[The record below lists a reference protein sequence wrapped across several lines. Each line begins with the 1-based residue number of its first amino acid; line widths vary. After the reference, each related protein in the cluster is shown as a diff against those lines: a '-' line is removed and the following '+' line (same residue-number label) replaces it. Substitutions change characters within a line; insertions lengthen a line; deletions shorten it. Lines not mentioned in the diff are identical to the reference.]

1 VSRRLPFGIG
11 LALALV
17 VALSAQSPRLSVR
30 FPSQREAE
38 VKRGADLS
46 AVARSAKVEAPPPQ
60 TFNKYCLECHSTAK
74 KRGGL
79 DLESLLQK
87 TTLEGVGEGW
97 EDWELVAEAVETGV
111 MPPEDATDL
120 PTDEEREASAAW
132 VRGTLAAY
140 EARYAGQP
148 GPVTVRRLTS
158 AEYKYAIEDLTGVAM
173 KVGIDASSDSVGGE
187 GFANFGD
194 VQFVQ
199 DATIERYLEAAR
211 AVADHAVIGAG
222 PVGFFHDPGDT
233 GLELSALHRINS
245 LYARHGFRV
254 VSGEGG
260 RPFGFDRYSKAFYV
274 AWEYRHRERLGQPTA
289 TLRALASREGIT
301 PRFAEHIWSALQTPS
316 PGYPLR
322 LTVDAW
328 KQLPPPTSR
337 SDDSRAAAQK
347 ACDDIVKA
355 LVTWPSWLFARG
367 DLAAGGAGDESPLVF
382 DDTTLTASASHA
394 FSHHVGPR
402 FVRFRPVTT
411 PGPWRVSV
419 AVDSLTP
426 DAGPAVIIWK
436 NPRIVTRA
444 VMPPDPVIGA
454 AARRRPVGPILESRP
469 LRDVVSAD
477 TARDLAFGASRD
489 GSPVGPEDFATSSSF
504 TFQIEPAPEG
514 QVYEFHADAA
524 LGSNRNA
531 VARVVITDAPGGP
544 AREAGNLVFI
554 GDPGSPGYRKYRAD
568 IAQYVALMPPNSHG
582 EANPADKDPVPAP
595 FDNTYNSPEHDAFV
609 VKVKY
614 QRTDD
619 FFTRNVVEGE
629 DRAAL
634 DAAWNDLFGSWPY
647 HDAYLGMLADHY
659 RLTLPTTRVAELTP
673 AILASLAPEPRKY
686 VTSLKRHFDE
696 VQKALSAA
704 QSRHVGDVLAFA
716 GRAWRRPL
724 TARESEGLRGFYQTQ
739 RLVNKLEHDD
749 AVRALIARVLVSPAF
764 LYRFEPPAERTERAL
779 DGWELASRLSFF
791 LWSSIPDDELRR
803 AAAAGE
809 LTTEASLAAQVRR
822 MAADPKARRLATEF
836 FGQWLGFYHFDE
848 YRGVDTG
855 RFPEFTDEVR
865 ASMYDEAISTFEYI
879 VRERRPVSEILHADY
894 AFLNKTLATFYGV
907 NREVPEGRVSLVKE
921 TGALDRGGALRLGS
935 VLTVTSAP
943 LRTSPV
949 KRGNWILRQ
958 VLGTPTPPP
967 PADAGNIPADDK
979 VFGGL
984 TLRQRLEEH
993 KRNAT
998 CAACHVRIDPLG
1010 FPLESFDAVGR
1021 VRATYA
1027 DGTPVDVIGELR
1039 NRTTIRGAGGL
1050 LDYLRS
1056 QDRKV
1061 MTTLSRKM
1069 LGYSLGRT
1077 PMASDRPLLD
1087 TMIRSGRTSSFADL
1101 ATRIVTSRQFRYRG
1115 AETPSTAPALVSSH
1129 EARLR

>member
-1 VSRRLPFGIG
+1 VKTVFRRLSFGIG
-11 LALALV
+11 LALTLA
-17 VALSAQSPRLSVR
+17 VASAAQGPR
-30 FPSQREAE
+30 PSHPP
-38 VKRGADLS
+38 RGADLS
-46 AVARSAKVEAPPPQ
+46 AVARSAKAEAPPPP
-60 TFNKYCLECHSTAK
+60 TFNKYCLECHSSAK
-74 KRGGL
+74 KKGGL

-87 TTLEGVGEGW
+87 ATLEGVGEGW
-97 EDWELVAEAVETGV
+97 EDWELVAEAIETGV
-111 MPPEDATDL
+111 MPPEDASEM
-120 PTDEEREASAAW
+120 PTDEQREASAAW
-132 VRGTLAAY
+132 VRETLSAY
-140 EARYAGQP
+140 EAKYAGQP

-158 AEYKYAIEDLTGVAM
+158 AEYKYAIEDLTGVAV

-222 PVGFFHDPGDT
+222 PVAFFQDPGDT

-245 LYARHGFRV
+245 LYARYGFRV

-274 AWEYRHRERLGQPTA
+274 AWQYSHRQRLGEPA
-289 TLRALASREGIT
+289 VTLRELAAREGIT
-301 PRFAEHIWSALQTPS
+301 GRFAEHIWTSLHTPAQ
-316 PGYPLR
+316 GYPLR
-322 LTVDAW
+322 LTVNAWRQMPSPTTDVDA
-328 KQLPPPTSR
+328 
-337 SDDSRAAAQK
+337 SRAAARA
-347 ACDDIVKA
+347 ACDEIVKA

-382 DDTTLTASASHA
+382 DDTTLTAFASHT
-394 FSHHVGPR
+394 FSHHIGPR
-402 FVRFRPVTT
+402 FERFRPVAT

-419 AVDSLTP
+419 AVDSLAP
-426 DAGPAVIIWK
+426 DAGPAVIVWK
-436 NPRIVTRA
+436 NPRIVMRA

-454 AARRRPVGPILESRP
+454 AARRRPVGPILASRP
-469 LRDVVSAD
+469 LREAISMEA
-477 TARDLAFGASRD
+477 ARALAFGVSPD
-489 GSPVGPEDFATSSSF
+489 GSAVGPGDFAASSAFSF
-504 TFQIEPAPEG
+504 EVPPAPDG
-514 QVYEFHADAA
+514 HVYEFHADAT
-524 LGSNRNA
+524 LGANRNA

-544 AREAGNLVFI
+544 AREAANRVFI
-554 GDPGSPGYRKYRAD
+554 GDPGSAGYRKFRSD

-614 QRTDD
+614 QRTDE
-619 FFTRNVVEGE
+619 FFTSNIVEGE

-634 DAAWNDLFGSWPY
+634 EAAWNDLFGSWPY
-647 HDAYLGMLADHY
+647 HDAYLGMLVEHY
-659 RLTLPTTRVAELTP
+659 GLTLPTTRIAELTP
-673 AILASLAPEPRKY
+673 AAIGALAPEPKTY
-686 VTSLKRHFDE
+686 VSALKRHFDD
-696 VQKALSAA
+696 VQRALAA
-704 QSRHVGDVLAFA
+704 GQARHLDDVLAFA
-716 GRAWRRPL
+716 SRAWRRPL
-724 TARESEGLRGFYQTQ
+724 TARESDALRGFYTTQ
-739 RLVNKLEHDD
+739 RKINELDHDD
-749 AVRALIARVLVSPAF
+749 AIRALIARVLVSPAF
-764 LYRFEPPAERTERAL
+764 LYRFEPPARHTERAL
-779 DGWELASRLSFF
+779 DSWELASRLSFF
-791 LWSSIPDDELRR
+791 LWSSIPDEELRR

-809 LTTEASLAAQVRR
+809 LTNEQSLARQVRR
-822 MAADPKARRLATEF
+822 MTADPRTRRLATEF

-855 RFPEFTDEVR
+855 RFPEFTDDVR
-865 ASMYDEAISTFEYI
+865 ASMYDEAISTFEYV
-879 VRERRPVSEILHADY
+879 VRENRPVSEILHADY
-894 AFLNKTLATFYGV
+894 AFLNKTLADFYGV
-907 NREVPEGRVSLVKE
+907 DREAPAGRVGLVKD

-958 VLGTPTPPP
+958 LLGTPTPPP

-984 TLRQRLEEH
+984 TLRQRLEVH

-1021 VRATYA
+1021 VRSTYP
-1027 DGTPVDVIGELR
+1027 DGTPVDVVGELR

-1050 LDYLRS
+1050 LDYLRA

-1087 TMIRSGRTSSFADL
+1087 AMVRSGRTSSFADL
-1101 ATRIVTSRQFRYRG
+1101 ATQIVISRQFRYRG
-1115 AETPSTAPALVSSH
+1115 AEAPATTPALVSSH

>member
-1 VSRRLPFGIG
+1 MP
-11 LALALV
+11 
-17 VALSAQSPRLSVR
+17 
-30 FPSQREAE
+30 
-38 VKRGADLS
+38 GAFD
-46 AVARSAKVEAPPPQ
+46 
-60 TFNKYCLECHSTAK
+60 KYCLDCHSTAK
-74 KRGGL
+74 RKGGL

-87 TTLEGVGEGW
+87 ATLEGVGEGW
-97 EDWELVAEAVETGV
+97 EDWELVAEAVESGA
-111 MPPEDATDL
+111 MPPDDAKAM

-140 EARYAGQP
+140 ETKYAGQP

-158 AEYKYAIEDLTGVAM
+158 AEYKYAIEDLTGIAV

-211 AVADHAVIGAG
+211 AVADHAIIGAG
-222 PVGFFHDPGDT
+222 PLGFYDDPGDT
-233 GLELSALHRINS
+233 GLELSALARINA

-260 RPFGFDRYSKAFYV
+260 RPYGFDRYSKAFYV
-274 AWEYRHRERLGQPTA
+274 AWQYRHRQRLGEPA
-289 TLRALASREGIT
+289 ASLRQIAEREGIT
-301 PRFAEHIWSALQTPS
+301 GRFAEHIWSALQTPS

-322 LTVDAW
+322 VTVGAW
-328 KQLPPPTSR
+328 KQLPGPGA
-337 SDDSRAAAQK
+337 DLDASRAATRT
-347 ACDDIVKA
+347 ACDEIVKT

-382 DDTTLTASASHA
+382 DDTTLTATASHS
-394 FSHHVGPR
+394 FSHHIGPK
-402 FVRFRPVTT
+402 FLRFRPVPT
-411 PGPWRVSV
+411 PGPWQVSV

-426 DAGPAVIIWK
+426 DAGPAVVIWK
-436 NPRIVTRA
+436 NPRIVMRE
-444 VMPPDPVIGA
+444 VMPPDPVVGA
-454 AARRRPVGPILESRP
+454 AARRRPVGPILTSRP
-469 LRDVVSAD
+469 LREVLSAEGR
-477 TARDLAFGASRD
+477 AALGFGISPD
-489 GSPVGPEDFATSSSF
+489 GSPIGPDDFATPASF
-504 TFQIEPAPEG
+504 TFSVEPPPDG
-514 QVYEFHADAA
+514 HVLEFHAEATF
-524 LGSNRNA
+524 GRNRDA
-531 VARVVITDAPGGP
+531 VARVVITDAPGGA
-544 AREAGNLVFI
+544 AREAGNRVFI
-554 GDPGSPGYRKYRAD
+554 GDPQSAGYRKYRAD

-619 FFTRNVVEGE
+619 FFTNYIVDGD
-629 DRAAL
+629 DRAQL
-634 DAAWNDLFGSWPY
+634 EAAWADLFGSWPY
-647 HDAYLGMLADHY
+647 HDAYLGMLVDHY
-659 RLTLPTTRVAELTP
+659 KLALPTARVAELS
-673 AILASLAPEPRKY
+673 AAAVAALAPEPREH
-686 VTSLKRHFDE
+686 VTALKRHFE
-696 VQKALSAA
+696 QVQKALVAG
-704 QSRHVGDVLAFA
+704 QSGHVADALAFA
-716 GRAWRRPL
+716 SRAWRRPL
-724 TARESEGLRGFYQTQ
+724 TAREAEGLRGFYQTQ
-739 RLVNKLEHDD
+739 RLVNKLDHDD
-749 AVRALIARVLVSPAF
+749 AIRALLARVLVSPAF
-764 LYRFEPPAERTERAL
+764 LYRFEPAAQRTERAL
-779 DGWELASRLSFF
+779 DNWELASRLSFF
-791 LWSSIPDDELRR
+791 FWSSIPDAELQR

-809 LTTEASLAAQVRR
+809 LTQTESLARQVRR
-822 MAADPKARRLATEF
+822 MTADAKARRMATEF

-848 YRGVDTG
+848 HRGVDTG
-855 RFPEFTDEVR
+855 RFPEFTEDVR

-879 VRERRPVSEILHADY
+879 VREGRPVGEILHADY
-894 AFLNKTLATFYGV
+894 AFLNKTLAKFYGV
-907 NREVPEGRVSLVKE
+907 DREVPDGRVTLVKD
-921 TGALDRGGALRLGS
+921 TAALNRGGALRLGS

-1021 VRATYA
+1021 VRTSYG
-1027 DGTPVDVIGELR
+1027 DGTPVDVVGELR
-1039 NRTTIRGAGGL
+1039 NRTTIRGANGL
-1050 LDYLRS
+1050 LDYLRA

-1087 TMIRSGRTSSFADL
+1087 AMIRSGRTASFADL
-1101 ATRIVTSRQFRYRG
+1101 ATQIVTSRQFRYRG
-1115 AETPSTAPALVSSH
+1115 AESAAALPAPVSSH